1 MNFTLNEQ
9 QQTLVEWAGDY
20 ARSQLVADAFT
31 RADNDSPEDFWAHS
45 RRLADQGL
53 LGLAIPEEFGGGGMS
68 KFDALLCVEA
78 ISHVCPYSGAMV
90 RWTIAGP
97 SAFIGELASP
107 ELKAKYLPAIAEGR
121 AAISIAMTEPDSG
134 TASSELATKAER
146 GPEGYTINGSKIFIS
161 YADRA
166 TSFVVYARF
175 IEDSEDRGVGAVLVD
190 SDTPGVEVGEAIEW
204 IGGKV
209 YPLYFDDVRA
219 PFEQVL
225 ISPTGGK
232 ESYKRLMQTYNVER
246 LGGLFELVGVAQLA
260 LDRSAA
266 YAVERHQFGK
276 PIAEFQAIQMK
287 LADMAIRVEASR
299 LMTYKAT
306 VAASEGKAT
315 RLAVSMAR
323 VMTTEMVQYVTNE
336 AMQIH
341 GGYGLA
347 KEYGLEWLH
356 RFTRHQTIAGGT
368 SEIHRS
374 MIASDL
380 TGLRFDHRR

>member
-1 MNFTLNEQ
+1 MDFAFTEQ
-9 QQTLVEWAGDY
+9 QQSLVEWAGGY
-20 ARSQLVADAFT
+20 ARTHLAEEAFQHQD
-31 RADNDSPEDFWAHS
+31 RDSPKEFWNHS
-45 RRLADQGL
+45 QRLAGQGL
-53 LGLAIPEEFGGGGMS
+53 LGLSIPEEFGGGGLS
-68 KFDALLCVEA
+68 KFDALLVTEA
-78 ISHVCPYSGAMV
+78 VSRVCPYSGAIV
-90 RWTIAGP
+90 RWPIAGP
-97 SAFIGELASP
+97 AAFIGELGSEEQQAR
-107 ELKAKYLPAIAEGR
+107 YLPAIAEGK

-134 TASSELATKAER
+134 TASSELATKARR
-146 GPEGYTINGSKIFIS
+146 GNGGYTINGSKIFIS

-166 TSFVVYARF
+166 TAFVVYARF
-175 IEDSEDRGVGAVLVD
+175 VEDGEDRGVGAIIVD
-190 SDTPGVEVGEAIEW
+190 RDTPGLEVGETIEW

-209 YPLYFDDVRA
+209 YPLYFDEVEV
-219 PFEQVL
+219 PEGQVL
-225 ISPTGGK
+225 IRPTGGK

-246 LGGLFELVGVAQLA
+246 LGGLFELLGVAQLA
-260 LDRSAA
+260 LDRSTA

-299 LMTYKAT
+299 LLTYKAT
-306 VAASEGKAT
+306 VAASAGNAT

-341 GGYGLA
+341 GGYGVS